1 MTICSAGLISVNK
14 HKLAAG
20 DVIAN
25 RVTVPQRVVYIVAE
39 RTGESPCS
47 DLSRSTSSYSPGE
60 GPRERSHRLNTEE
73 S

>member
-25 RVTVPQRVVYIVAE
+25 RVTVPQRVVYIFAE
-39 RTGESPCS
+39 RTGEAPF
-47 DLSRSTSSYSPGE
+47 
-60 GPRERSHRLNTEE
+60 GPVEE
-73 S
+73 HVVI